1 MGFFILGRIPNAK
14 WSNSQFGVLERGLSL
29 KYLYPTYTHHSFL
42 LFPCRCL
49 HTQETWRP
57 NRSVGLKILH
67 SKKSKSRVAPG
78 KGDLSLHFALL
89 DLFLSGLYPQAWGK
103 MGVDAGTKTLHNYIQ
118 ERRKEKLVRSK
129 KILLAPIPLL
139 TLQWLEPNGH
149 VSLGKSTTSGEM
161 KSPMLAQGGKSR
173 RPLEELGVGPET
185 LRFSSS
191 LVRYL
196 GMETC

>member
-1 MGFFILGRIPNAK
+1 MGLFILGRIPNAK

-29 KYLYPTYTHHSFL
+29 KYLYPTYTHHTTPHNTNHSFL

-57 NRSVGLKILH
+57 NRSVGIKDPLQQEIQEQSGSRQGRLK
-67 SKKSKSRVAPG
+67 SPFC
-78 KGDLSLHFALL
+78 FAGLVSH
-89 DLFLSGLYPQAWGK
+89 LSGLYPQAWGK

-139 TLQWLEPNGH
+139 KLQWLEPNGH
-149 VSLGKSTTSGEM
+149 VSFGKSTTSEEI

-173 RPLEELGVGPET
+173 RPQKNLG
-185 LRFSSS
+185 
-191 LVRYL
+191 
-196 GMETC
+196 